1 MYPKIFS
8 DLINHLKKLPG
19 IGEKTAERLA
29 LFILN
34 NFNENELNDFSNTIL
49 NLKNIKKCK
58 ICNIMS
64 CDDICSNCK
73 NIVSDTLII
82 VENSIDAFQIMK
94 TNEFKNLFHILGNL
108 IDYSNGYDEESINFE
123 SILKRLDNIN
133 EVIIALNS
141 TLQGELTSKYLINR
155 INEFR
160 KDIKITK
167 LANGLPFGSELKYI
181 SNETLKRALENRI
194 IIQK

>member
-29 LFILN
+29 LYILN

-58 ICNIMS
+58 TCNIMS

-160 KDIKITK
+160 KDIKSTK
-167 LANGLPFGSELKYI
+167 LANGLPFGSELK
-181 SNETLKRALENRI
+181 
-194 IIQK
+194 

>member
-1 MYPKIFS
+1 MYPKNFS

-29 LFILN
+29 LHILN
-34 NFNENELNDFSNTIL
+34 NFTGDNLTDFSNSIL
-49 NLKNIKKCK
+49 KLKELKKCQV
-58 ICNIMS
+58 CNIMS
-64 CDDICSNCK
+64 ESDICKHCQNTNS
-73 NIVSDTLII
+73 STLII

-94 TNEFKNLFHILGNL
+94 TNEFDNLFHILGNL
-108 IDYSNGYDEESINFE
+108 IDYSNGYDEESIDINK
-123 SILKRLDNIN
+123 IIKRLKNIT

-141 TLQGELTSKYLINR
+141 TLQGELTSKYLINK
-155 INEFR
+155 ISEFNN
-160 KDIKITK
+160 DIKITK

-194 IIQK
+194 TIQK